1 MTSRGSNAKKALVK
15 KPKAGSK
22 KPRPATK
29 LFELATALRGHR
41 KKLKIS
47 QKQLALLSGVGVV
60 FIYDLERGKET
71 IRLDKLLPILEV
83 LGLELKLSTG
93 KKGLSI
99 NL

>member
-1 MTSRGSNAKKALVK
+1 MKSRGSNAKKVPLK

-22 KPRPATK
+22 KVHPSTK
-29 LFELATALRGHR
+29 LSELAKALRAHR

-47 QKQLALLSGVGVV
+47 QEHLALLSGVGVV

>member
-1 MTSRGSNAKKALVK
+1 MRSRGDKVKKAPK
-15 KPKAGSK
+15 KQHPS
-22 KPRPATK
+22 TK
-29 LFELATALRGHR
+29 LSELAQALRAHR

-47 QKQLALLSGVGVV
+47 QEQLSLLSGVGVV

-71 IRLDKLLPILEV
+71 IRLDKLLPILEI

>member
-1 MTSRGSNAKKALVK
+1 MSSRGNNANKAPVK
-15 KPKAGSK
+15 KPKAGPK
-22 KPRPATK
+22 KLRPATR
-29 LFELATALRGHR
+29 LFELATALRER
-41 KKLKIS
+41 RRKLKIS
-47 QKQLALLSGVGVV
+47 QKELALISGVGVV

>member
-1 MTSRGSNAKKALVK
+1 MRSRGSKEKETVV
-15 KPKAGSK
+15 KPKAGPK
-22 KPRPATK
+22 KERASTR
-29 LFELATALRGHR
+29 LSELAAAIRAHR

-47 QKQLALLSGVGVV
+47 QEHLALLSGVGVV

>member
-1 MTSRGSNAKKALVK
+1 MRPRGKNTEKVSIKN
-15 KPKAGSK
+15 PKNSSK
-22 KPRPATK
+22 KLRPATK

-71 IRLDKLLPILEV
+71 IRLDKLLQILEV

-93 KKGLSI
+93 KKSLSI

>member
-1 MTSRGSNAKKALVK
+1 MVSRGKNPENAKKQGVGAK
-15 KPKAGSK
+15 
-22 KPRPATK
+22 RPSTK
-29 LFELATALRGHR
+29 LSELAAALRAHR

-47 QKQLALLSGVGVV
+47 QEQLALLSGVGVV

-71 IRLDKLLPILEV
+71 IRMDKLLPILDV

>member
-1 MTSRGSNAKKALVK
+1 MKSRGSNATKASVK
-15 KPKAGSK
+15 KPIAGLK
-22 KPRPATK
+22 KKRPSTK
-29 LFELATALRGHR
+29 LSELADAIRARRKRLR
-41 KKLKIS
+41 IS
-47 QKQLALLSGVGVV
+47 QNQLALLSGVGVV

-93 KKGLSI
+93 KKSLSI